1 MHDSYVEINIK
12 AAAFVILNKNTFL
25 HVKKNWK
32 KKNTTKKTKPN
43 SKINLNSKCSTSCE
57 GYADVAIKFSSVQ
70 VKIKVGDTHLC
81 SMKRA

>member
-1 MHDSYVEINIK
+1 
-12 AAAFVILNKNTFL
+12 
-25 HVKKNWK
+25 VKKNWK
-32 KKNTTKKTKPN
+32 KNTTQQQKTKPN

-81 SMKRA
+81 SMKRAWLE